1 MNEWKLNN
9 DFSCIFWWEFWSSR
23 ELQKLIFVYFTDQKK
38 PQLKLLTGSNVS
50 VMKIEFKDRKQNCI
64 CCINNW
70 KVDRSLVS
78 IFFVAKARVRRVK
91 NKFLSSTFEKVLC
104 ILTSFLLLYVNW
116 TPNIAAMVLHR
127 DQWRCYLGYRKCKE
141 FRTNPGQIT
150 NLKASLKN

>member
-1 MNEWKLNN
+1 MTLAAFLVRILVET
-9 DFSCIFWWEFWSSR
+9 I
-23 ELQKLIFVYFTDQKK
+23 LQFRTTKIGICLLYWPEKNQM
-38 PQLKLLTGSNVS
+38 KLLTGSNVS

-64 CCINNW
+64 CSINNW

-127 DQWRCYLGYRKCKE
+127 DQCRCYLGYRKCKE
-141 FRTNPGQIT
+141 FKVR
-150 NLKASLKN
+150 SF